1 MEIENKFSIGEVCK
15 ILGCEQ
21 HNLRYIEKVLELSIE
36 RENNIER
43 SYTIKDIEMLKSVF
57 DLKEQGLN
65 YKAIKKVLERGEEVA
80 ATCENTIELY
90 NTTTSL
96 EASKDY
102 SKDYDKFIKNIS
114 FHIEK
119 VVESVVVNTIATT
132 LENYLVDKM
141 EPIQQG
147 ILNIEKKN
155 DELKLSL
162 EEMQAKHFKEI
173 DEKLMA
179 WRQEQFEKE
188 KKGFWSRLFKR
199 R

>member
-43 SYTIKDIEMLKSVF
+43 SYTIKDIETLKFVF

-65 YKAIKKVLERGEEVA
+65 YRAIKKVLEKGEEVA
-80 ATCENTIELY
+80 ATCDNTIELY
-90 NTTTSL
+90 NTNTSL
-96 EASKDY
+96 DL
-102 SKDYDKFIKNIS
+102 SKDYDKFIKNIA

-119 VVESVVVNTIATT
+119 TVESIVVNTINTT

-141 EPIQQG
+141 EPLQQG
-147 ILNIEKKN
+147 IMNVEKRMMN
-155 DELKLSL
+155 
-162 EEMQAKHFKEI
+162 
-173 DEKLMA
+173 
-179 WRQEQFEKE
+179 
-188 KKGFWSRLFKR
+188 
-199 R
+199 

>member
-43 SYTIKDIEMLKSVF
+43 SYTIRDIEILKSVF

-90 NTTTSL
+90 NTATSL
-96 EASKDY
+96 EV

-119 VVESVVVNTIATT
+119 VVESIVVNTITTT

-141 EPIQQG
+141 EPLQQG
-147 ILNIEKKN
+147 IVNIEKKN

-162 EEMQAKHFKEI
+162 EEMQAKHFREI
-173 DEKLMA
+173 DEKLMS
-179 WRQEQFEKE
+179 WRQEKFEKE
-188 KKGFWSRLFKR
+188 KKGFWARLFGR

>member
-1 MEIENKFSIGEVCK
+1 VEIENKFSIGEVCK

-43 SYTIKDIEMLKSVF
+43 SYTIKDIETLKFVF

-65 YKAIKKVLERGEEVA
+65 YRAIKKVLEKGEEVA
-80 ATCENTIELY
+80 ATCDNTIELY
-90 NTTTSL
+90 NTNTSL
-96 EASKDY
+96 DL
-102 SKDYDKFIKNIS
+102 SKDYDKFIKNIA

-119 VVESVVVNTIATT
+119 TVESIVVNTINTT

-141 EPIQQG
+141 EPLQQG
-147 ILNIEKKN
+147 IMNVEKKN

-188 KKGFWSRLFKR
+188 KKGFWARLFKR

>member
-43 SYTIKDIEMLKSVF
+43 SYTIKDIETLKFVF

-65 YKAIKKVLERGEEVA
+65 YKAIKKVLEKGEEVA
-80 ATCENTIELY
+80 ATCDNTIELY
-90 NTTTSL
+90 NTNTSL
-96 EASKDY
+96 DL
-102 SKDYDKFIKNIS
+102 SKDYDKFIKNIA

-119 VVESVVVNTIATT
+119 TVESIVVNTINTT

-141 EPIQQG
+141 EPLQQG
-147 ILNIEKKN
+147 IMNVEKKN

-188 KKGFWSRLFKR
+188 KKGFWARLFKR

>member
-21 HNLRYIEKVLELSIE
+21 HNLRYIEKVLELNIE

-43 SYTIKDIEMLKSVF
+43 SYTIKDIETLKFVF

-65 YKAIKKVLERGEEVA
+65 YKAIKKVLEKGEEVA
-80 ATCENTIELY
+80 ATCDNTIELY
-90 NTTTSL
+90 NTNTSL
-96 EASKDY
+96 DL
-102 SKDYDKFIKNIS
+102 SKDYDKFIKNIA

-119 VVESVVVNTIATT
+119 TVESIVVNTINTT

-141 EPIQQG
+141 EPLQQG
-147 ILNIEKKN
+147 IMNVEKKN

-188 KKGFWSRLFKR
+188 KKGFWARLFKR

>member
-43 SYTIKDIEMLKSVF
+43 SYTIKDIETLKFVF

-65 YKAIKKVLERGEEVA
+65 YRAIKKVLEKGEEVA
-80 ATCENTIELY
+80 ATCDNTIELY
-90 NTTTSL
+90 NTNTSL
-96 EASKDY
+96 DL
-102 SKDYDKFIKNIS
+102 SKDYDKFIKNIA

-119 VVESVVVNTIATT
+119 TVESIVVNTINTT

-141 EPIQQG
+141 EPLQQG
-147 ILNIEKKN
+147 IMNVEKKN

-188 KKGFWSRLFKR
+188 KKGFWARLFKR

>member
-43 SYTIKDIEMLKSVF
+43 SYTIKDIETLKFVF

-65 YKAIKKVLERGEEVA
+65 YKAIKKVLEKGEEVA
-80 ATCENTIELY
+80 ATCDNTIELY
-90 NTTTSL
+90 NTNTSL
-96 EASKDY
+96 DL
-102 SKDYDKFIKNIS
+102 SKDYDKFIKNIA

-119 VVESVVVNTIATT
+119 TVESIVVNTINTT

-141 EPIQQG
+141 EPLQQG
-147 ILNIEKKN
+147 IMNIEKKN

-188 KKGFWSRLFKR
+188 KKGFWARLFKR